1 MNSKLF
7 ISIITISIITATLSG
22 CVEEDEKEPIEKT
35 TTELAVEFMNII
47 LQEKLSE
54 AYNYFSPLMKSQF
67 SFDQFEGTWNYIET
81 TYGDFE
87 SIRDTSES
95 AEEDYDIIFVNCTFS
110 NDYFIIFKIVF
121 DENKEISGF
130 LTEKIDTIT
139 PYVAPE
145 YVDTSSFIEIDV
157 TIGSEPWELPGTI
170 SIPNGQGPFPSVV
183 LVQGSGA
190 NDRDETIGPN
200 KPLKDIAWGLA
211 SNNVIVLRYDKR
223 TKVYP
228 EETAGDKNLTVKEEV
243 VDDAIEAVKFLQ
255 TYEQVN
261 QNQIFVLGHSLGA
274 MMAPQIASIEQN
286 VSGLIMLA
294 APARGLEDLIYNQT
308 LYLSELDGVVDENES
323 AVINTTIEALVK
335 IKSLNISEDE
345 QVFTV
350 YRKYWEYLNNYN
362 QVQTAEELTI
372 PILLLQGKRDY
383 QVTYEEDYSIW
394 NLTFSDNNNVL
405 LKTYTQLN
413 HIFLPGEGTPT
424 NTEYMNKG
432 HVPEEVIQDIVNWIA
447 GGS

>member
-7 ISIITISIITATLSG
+7 LGIIAISIITATLSG
-22 CVEEDEKEPIEKT
+22 CVEEDDKEPVEET
-35 TTELAVEFMNII
+35 TTELAVEFMNFI
-47 LQEKLSE
+47 LQDNLSS
-54 AYNYFSPLMKSQF
+54 AYNYFSPIMKSQF
-67 SFDQFEGTWNYIET
+67 SYDQFEGTWNYIET

-87 SIRDTSES
+87 SIGDTSES
-95 AEEDYDIIFVNCTFS
+95 VEEGYDIVFVNCTFS

-121 DENKEISGF
+121 EENKEISGF
-130 LTEKIDTIT
+130 WTEKIDTIT

-145 YVDTSSFIEIDV
+145 YVDTSSFTEIEV
-157 TIGSEPWELPGTI
+157 TIGSEPWELSGTI

-243 VDDAIEAVKFLQ
+243 VDDVIEAVKFLQ

-261 QNQIFVLGHSLGA
+261 QNQIYVLGHSLGA
-274 MMAPQIASIEQN
+274 MMAPQIASMEDN
-286 VSGLIMLA
+286 VSGLVMLA

-323 AVINTTIEALVK
+323 AVINTTIEALEK

-350 YRKYWEYLNNYN
+350 YRKYWEYLNNYD
-362 QVQTAEELTI
+362 QVQTAEDLTV

-405 LKTYTQLN
+405 LKAYDQLN